1 MSCFPSCKEILRGT
15 ESGYDSGI
23 HAEIGGWLN
32 PGMFSIGSREH
43 SYKIILFL
51 NKRGMTLDLNMTCL
65 SIHLL
70 NSWGPESVR
79 WLMTTGKTEQAIKNL
94 QKIAFINGKKDIA
107 HNLTTEVLETSYNYL

>member
-1 MSCFPSCKEILRGT
+1 
-15 ESGYDSGI
+15 
-23 HAEIGGWLN
+23 
-32 PGMFSIGSREH
+32 MFSIDRREH

-51 NKRGMTLDLNMTCL
+51 NKRGMSLNLNMTCL

-79 WLMTTGKTEQAIKNL
+79 WLMITGKTEQAIKDL

-107 HNLTTEVLETSYNYL
+107 HNLTTEVLETCYNYL